1 MRYTKAARS
10 RFMAELAALIP
21 NPKSELDFKS
31 PFELL
36 VAVMLSAQT
45 NDRAV
50 NIATA
55 KLFPKA
61 STPAAMAALGAE
73 GIEPY
78 IATLNLY
85 KTKAKHVAEA
95 SKILCEKHAGEVP
108 KDFDALVALPG
119 VGPKT
124 ANVVLNTAFGLPT
137 IAVDTHIFRVCNRTG
152 FMPSK
157 TPLECSQKLEKAM
170 PAEYVQNA
178 HHLLL
183 LFGRYCCKARD
194 PMCADCPLSA
204 EFCRWPG
211 KAEAIEKAREKAEKA
226 KRKAARDKAA

>member
-1 MRYTKAARS
+1 MRYTEDARR
-10 RFMAELAALIP
+10 RFMAVLAKLITS
-21 NPKSELDFKS
+21 PKSELDFKT

-50 NIATA
+50 NAATA

-61 STPAAMAALGAE
+61 NTPAALAALGAE

-78 IATLNLY
+78 ISTLNLY

-95 SKILCEKHAGEVP
+95 SAILLEQFGGEVP
-108 KDFDALVALPG
+108 QDFKALVSLPG

-124 ANVVLNTAFGLPT
+124 AKVVLNVAFGLPT

-157 TPLECSQKLEKAM
+157 TPLECSEKLEKAI
-170 PAEYVQNA
+170 PADYARDA

-211 KAEAIEKAREKAEKA
+211 KDEAIEKAQLKAEKL
-226 KRKAARDKAA
+226 KKAARKTGA